1 MFVSISWKII
11 VINTLHKFYSINV
24 FCPQKYFILI
34 KLKFLKVLMLIKQVY
49 QRSVLFDT
57 IGISI
62 KSNKLVLC
70 KLVFW

>member
-1 MFVSISWKII
+1 
-11 VINTLHKFYSINV
+11 
-24 FCPQKYFILI
+24 
-34 KLKFLKVLMLIKQVY
+34 MLIKQAY